1 MHQIYY
7 LNDQGQSVGPYD
19 TGTLQGLLAAGIVGR
34 HTMSCHPGDTR
45 WTPLPELH
53 PELFLPADAPGL
65 PPPPSGDNGTPVRS
79 SAPATDPEIEQRKQ
93 ILLKRITFYAILS
106 AVIIRKIWQG
116 L

>member
-7 LNDQGQSVGPYD
+7 LNEQGQSVGPYD

-34 HTMSCHPGDTR
+34 HTMSCHPGD
-45 WTPLPELH
+45 
-53 PELFLPADAPGL
+53 
-65 PPPPSGDNGTPVRS
+65 NGTPVRS

-93 ILLKRITFYAILS
+93 ILLRRITFYAIL
-106 AVIIRKIWQG
+106 AVVIIRKIWQG